1 MTRSLPTVSMV
12 SPRDAQETV
21 TLVDAEDNA
30 IGSCGKITA
39 HSEGKLHRAFS
50 ILITNHDGELLLQ
63 RRAAHKYHFAS
74 RWSNTCCGHPRPGE
88 PTLAAARRRL
98 AEELGFVVPLE
109 EVTELRYRAV
119 DPASGLIEHEY
130 LHVLRGRYSGEP
142 CPNPDEVGAV
152 RWMPLTRVRR
162 GLAHCPDSFTPW
174 FALLVAHLT
183 PDREVSSK
191 LIRHKFRGTVLDAS
205 IIQDGGVAD
214 GSSLI

>member
-1 MTRSLPTVSMV
+1 MTRSLPTVRMG
-12 SPRDAQETV
+12 SPRDALETV
-21 TLVDAEDNA
+21 TLVDTQGNA
-30 IGSCGKITA
+30 IGSCDKITA
-39 HSEGKLHRAFS
+39 HREGKLHRAFS

-88 PTLAAARRRL
+88 STLEAARRRL

-119 DPASGLIEHEY
+119 DPASGLIEHEH

-162 GLAHCPDSFTPW
+162 DLARYPDSFTPW
-174 FALLVAHLT
+174 FTFLVARLA
-183 PDREVSSK
+183 PDREMPSK
-191 LIRHKFRGTVLDAS
+191 MIRREIQACWPTVELT
-205 IIQDGGVAD
+205 
-214 GSSLI
+214 